1 MTTPSGSAPRIIGRY
16 ALYDAIASGGMA
28 TVHLGR
34 LLGAVGFA
42 RTVAIKRLHPHL
54 VTDPEIVAMLVDE
67 ARLVARIRHP
77 NVVPTLDVVS
87 EDGEL
92 FLVMEYVQGESLA
105 RLVRAPNS
113 EDGRIPSDIVGTIFV
128 GILHGLHAA
137 HEARGERGELLG
149 IVHRDVSPQNILVGV
164 DGIPRLVD
172 FGVAKAA
179 GRVGEATRDG
189 QIKGKLAYM
198 APEQVRGTTDRTTD
212 IYAAS
217 VVLWEALTGRRLFA
231 GATDMEIF
239 SKVMEGSATPPSSF
253 VPGLPPIF
261 DTVTLRGLDR
271 DPAKRYQTARE
282 MARELEAALTLVVPS
297 RIGEWVENAAKAV
310 LDDRAKRM
318 EAIESDSAM
327 KAPAV
332 ADLRAPRL
340 SDPDVLVTVTAPL
353 PEAGPA
359 ATGLAATDDPPS
371 TQLSS
376 VSERNVVATVAPQGK
391 RSMPLLT
398 GALVIAV
405 VALGVVGAFLLRP
418 HPSAQ
423 LQGASASPPSHS
435 PSAPS
440 SDEPSTSPPGTAS
453 PVVAMPPS
461 TSTSTA
467 PELSASAVPPHS
479 PVGTSPH
486 PAGEVA
492 PANTPAT
499 RPHAPP
505 PPSATAASAPV
516 TPVPAVRV
524 PAKDDSYD
532 HM

>member
-1 MTTPSGSAPRIIGRY
+1 
-16 ALYDAIASGGMA
+16 
-28 TVHLGR
+28 
-34 LLGAVGFA
+34 
-42 RTVAIKRLHPHL
+42 
-54 VTDPEIVAMLVDE
+54 
-67 ARLVARIRHP
+67 
-77 NVVPTLDVVS
+77 
-87 EDGEL
+87 
-92 FLVMEYVQGESLA
+92 
-105 RLVRAPNS
+105 
-113 EDGRIPSDIVGTIFV
+113 
-128 GILHGLHAA
+128 
-137 HEARGERGELLG
+137 
-149 IVHRDVSPQNILVGV
+149 
-164 DGIPRLVD
+164 
-172 FGVAKAA
+172 
-179 GRVGEATRDG
+179 
-189 QIKGKLAYM
+189 
-198 APEQVRGTTDRTTD
+198 
-212 IYAAS
+212 
-217 VVLWEALTGRRLFA
+217 
-231 GATDMEIF
+231 
-239 SKVMEGSATPPSSF
+239 
-253 VPGLPPIF
+253 
-261 DTVTLRGLDR
+261 
-271 DPAKRYQTARE
+271 
-282 MARELEAALTLVVPS
+282 
-297 RIGEWVENAAKAV
+297 
-310 LDDRAKRM
+310 
-318 EAIESDSAM
+318 M